1 MSYMLMKEIKPDLKR
16 MREQYNKKL
25 QAVMKCLSLIAKLR
39 KRKEKLQEEMRELD
53 LEINKKA
60 GIL

>member
-1 MSYMLMKEIKPDLKR
+1 MKPDLKR
-16 MREQYNKKL
+16 MRELYNKKL
-25 QAVMKCLSLIAKLR
+25 QAVIRCLSLIAKLKAR
-39 KRKEKLQEEMRELD
+39 KDKLQEEMRELD